1 MFEFAK
7 ITANMKYSVRNTL
20 ILLLTLAIMVG
31 GGWFYVQNE
40 FNEDI
45 ELTKNRLQNLQQE
58 YREVESTANM
68 FATAQA
74 NYNEALFVR
83 LNHPKELF
91 RDHSSSNFY
100 DYLQELNRG
109 ISFTE
114 LNYSLS
120 DSTRNPDHG
129 IVNVNI
135 QGEGRYENLVNF
147 IYRLEYS
154 RPLVQVRS
162 VQLDNI
168 TDFER
173 LDRVNF
179 QITLGAYYRRGNW
192 TNYRASLEPSGPF
205 GRILHNPYYPL
216 IHEIPPN
223 TDDLP
228 DVDSSRLVVL
238 TGTRAHIIDQN
249 GTLLRLNIG
258 DRVYLGRLTSI
269 NMQRGEAVFQLNRG
283 GIRDRVVLTL
293 TQEQ

>member
-1 MFEFAK
+1 MHNKF
-7 ITANMKYSVRNTL
+7 S
-20 ILLLTLAIMVG
+20 
-31 GGWFYVQNE
+31 
-40 FNEDI
+40 EDI
-45 ELTKNRLQNLQQE
+45 ELNANRIENLERE
-58 YREVESTANM
+58 YRQIESTANM
-68 FATAQA
+68 FAIAQA
-74 NYNEALFVR
+74 NYNEALYVR

-114 LNYSLS
+114 LNYSLN
-120 DSTRNPDHG
+120 DSTRNQDHG
-129 IVNVNI
+129 IVSVNI

-154 RPLVQVRS
+154 RPLVQIRS

-179 QITLGAYYRRGNW
+179 QIAIGAYYRRGEW
-192 TNYRASLEPSGPF
+192 TNYRAALEPSDPF

-216 IHEIPPN
+216 IHEVAPN
-223 TDDLP
+223 IEDLP
-228 DVDSSRLVVL
+228 EADNSRLVVL
-238 TGTRAHIIDQN
+238 TGSTVHIIDQN
-249 GTLLRLNIG
+249 GTLQRLNIG

-269 NMQRGEAVFQLNRG
+269 NMQRGEAEFQLNRG

-293 TQEQ
+293 TQQQ

>member
-1 MFEFAK
+1 
-7 ITANMKYSVRNTL
+7 MKYSVRNTL

-31 GGWFYVQNE
+31 GGWLYVQNK

-45 ELTKNRLQNLQQE
+45 EVANNQLENLERE
-58 YREVESTANM
+58 YRQIESTANL

-74 NYNEALFVR
+74 NYNEAFFVR

-100 DYLQELNRG
+100 DYLQEINRG

-120 DSTRNPDHG
+120 DSIRNQDHG

-154 RPLVQVRS
+154 RPLVQVRT

-168 TDFER
+168 TDVER

-179 QITLGAYYRRGNW
+179 QIALGAYYRRGEW
-192 TNYRASLEPSGPF
+192 TNYRATLEPSGPL

-216 IHEIPPN
+216 IHEVPSN
-223 TDDLP
+223 TEDLP
-228 DVDSSRLVVL
+228 DVNNSRLVVL
-238 TGTRAHIIDQN
+238 TGSRVHIIDQN
-249 GTLLRLNIG
+249 GTLQSLNIG

-269 NMQRGEAVFQLNRG
+269 NMQRGEALFQLNRG